1 MQFCDLNI
9 FIFIVQFFVLLL
21 SAEEIPLLICMN
33 LKVKVI
39 ELVAN
44 AEKNSKSLLFDK
56 LHHNN
61 ERKHLQ
67 IENLKQCENCV

>member
-9 FIFIVQFFVLLL
+9 FIVIVQFFVLLL

-56 LHHNN
+56 LHLNN
-61 ERKHLQ
+61 KDS
-67 IENLKQCENCV
+67 IYKSKI

>member
-9 FIFIVQFFVLLL
+9 FIVIVQFFVLLL

-39 ELVAN
+39 EL
-44 AEKNSKSLLFDK
+44 
-56 LHHNN
+56 HHNN

>member
-67 IENLKQCENCV
+67 IENSKQCENCV